1 MSAAT
6 NAVKADGSDTI
17 VAVLGLGAMGLP
29 MAIRLAGTY
38 TVRAFDI
45 FAERTALAVAGGA
58 LAATSPAEAA
68 AGAAAVLVSVRDHT
82 QFESAMFGDG
92 GAAPVLAPGSLVI
105 LTSTIGT
112 DAVKESAAKLAELD
126 ILLVDAPVSGGAV
139 RAAAGDLMFMV
150 GGPAASIETA
160 RPILDV
166 LASTVHL
173 VGENPGDGQ
182 TMKTVNQLL
191 CGIHTAAAGEALA
204 LASSLGLDP
213 DTVISVLGSGAAA
226 SFMLS
231 DRGPRMAERLRDE
244 TPLLRSRLDI
254 ISKDMGI
261 VHTLARRAGVAT
273 PIAAVAEQVYLG
285 MEARG
290 FAAEDDSIVVISDRL

>member
-1 MSAAT
+1 VTTAEKT
-6 NAVKADGSDTI
+6 T

-29 MAIRLAGTY
+29 MAIRLATRY
-38 TVRAFDI
+38 SVRAYDI
-45 FAERTALAVAGGA
+45 FDARVSLAVDGGA
-58 LAATSPAEAA
+58 IAAESPARAASEAS
-68 AGAAAVLVSVRDHT
+68 AVLVSVRDRA
-82 QFESAMFGDG
+82 QFESAMFGEG
-92 GAAPVLAPGSLVI
+92 GATESLAEGSLVL

-112 DAVKESAAKLAELD
+112 DAVRETAARLAERG

-150 GGPAASIETA
+150 SGAASTIDLA

-226 SFMLS
+226 SFMLA
-231 DRGPRMAERLRDE
+231 DRGPRMAERLRNE
-244 TPLLRSRLDI
+244 EPLLRSRIDI
-254 ISKDMGI
+254 ISKDMGL
-261 VHTLARRAGVAT
+261 VHDLARRAHVST
-273 PIAAVAEQVYLG
+273 PIAAAAEQLYLG

-290 FAAEDDSIVVISDRL
+290 YAAEDDSIVAVADRQ